1 MPAALSIRFLE
12 MGIAGNRKCMPVP
25 LLTGS
30 SIWLLHAVLVRA
42 MCSCDAL
49 GREQAIGA
57 IRADFNDDNAIFTAI
72 STF

>member
-1 MPAALSIRFLE
+1 
-12 MGIAGNRKCMPVP
+12 
-25 LLTGS
+25 
-30 SIWLLHAVLVRA
+30 

-72 STF
+72 STFLKAAL